1 MASRTAGTATLLA
14 ALLVALV
21 ACGTRTD
28 DGTSSGERVPIT
40 PRAVAAIA
48 LDHLPGDTSRQE
60 EMYTDGRDAPGTIGV
75 DFQYGATGGYDGD
88 LVRVA
93 LAPGERNL
101 DCANSHCAS
110 LATDVE
116 GAEVVLVWEEIVPE
130 EDPGIVTVLLYRDGE
145 KSWVY
150 QAGPTITGDPR
161 RLDLPVTVEDMVEI
175 VEDPRLRLETT
186 PEAIAAGRDLE
197 DWG

>member
-1 MASRTAGTATLLA
+1 MGRRTAGTATLLA
-14 ALLVALV
+14 PLLVGLV
-21 ACGTRTD
+21 ACGSQTD
-28 DGTSSGERVPIT
+28 DRASTAERVPIT

-48 LDHLPGDTSRQE
+48 LDHLPGETSSRE
-60 EMYTDGRDAPGTIGV
+60 EMYTDGRDARGTVGA
-75 DFQYGATGGYDGD
+75 DFQYGGTGRDDGD

-101 DCANSHCAS
+101 DCVNSHCAD

-116 GAEVVLVWEEIVPE
+116 GADVVLVWEEIVPE

-186 PEAIAAGRDLE
+186 PEAITAGRDLA